1 MLGAEFLFHAQ
12 EEVLA
17 GGCAALLHL
26 GDACLHVRRQGQVV
40 HFFEQR
46 RVQPTAQA
54 QAVGQ
59 GAAVEDGIALAAG
72 RHQLGLG
79 QYLQVVAHAR
89 LAHVEDLRQLQHA
102 ERVVG
107 QGAQYVQAQ
116 LVATGFAQGCQCF
129 ALLGDRLRTEVHGAA
144 V

>member
-1 MLGAEFLFHAQ
+1 MLGAKLLFHAQ

-17 GGCAALLHL
+17 CGRAALLHL
-26 GDACLHVRRQGQVV
+26 GDPRLHGRRQGQVV
-40 HFFEQR
+40 DFFEQR
-46 RVQPTAQA
+46 RMQPTTQA

-59 GAAVEDGIALAAG
+59 CAAIEDGVTFAAG
-72 RHQLGLG
+72 CHQLGLG
-79 QYLQVVAHAR
+79 QHLQVVAHAR
-89 LAHVEDLRQLQHA
+89 LADVEDLRQLQHA

-116 LVATGFAQGCQCF
+116 LVATGFAQGSQCF

>member
-1 MLGAEFLFHAQ
+1 M
-12 EEVLA
+12 
-17 GGCAALLHL
+17 LHL
-26 GDACLHVRRQGQVV
+26 GDACLHVGRQGQVI
-40 HFFEQR
+40 HLFEQCR
-46 RVQPTAQA
+46 MQPATQA

-59 GAAVEDGIALAAG
+59 GATVEDGVAFAAG

-89 LAHVEDLRQLQHA
+89 LANVEDLRQFEHA

-107 QGAQYVQAQ
+107 QGAQHVQAQ
-116 LVATGFAQGCQCF
+116 LVATGFAQGSQCF
-129 ALLGDRLRTEVHGAA
+129 ALLGNRLRTEVHGAA